1 MITNFDVH
9 LKPLNEKLESI
20 YLKLWFLREIEKTE
34 RRESE
39 IKRSKKENYG
49 HMKKKRDRKRYM
61 NRKRER

>member
-39 IKRSKKENYG
+39 IKRSKKGELRTYE
-49 HMKKKRDRKRYM
+49 KKRDRKR
-61 NRKRER
+61 